1 MYRPLAIA
9 LLGVAVFTSPL
20 RAQMR
25 GVSATAAAPPRATG
39 HSPVHG
45 SVTVNFG
52 EPRSAHRFG
61 RRTTLF
67 PIPYFYPY
75 YDDYDREPEAPAP
88 QVVVMQSPP
97 AAAPAPEASAPVPEP
112 LLLEWQG
119 DHWVRITNYGQPATR
134 LQPGE
139 SNLRSVAPGHKSPV
153 QPPSE
158 LAPAVLVFRDGRKE
172 EVSSY
177 TIVNGTMYTK
187 ADYWTS
193 GSWTKKIQIAD
204 LDLPATLRL
213 NQERGVK
220 FALPAGP
227 HEVVIRP

>member
-1 MYRPLAIA
+1 MRS
-9 LLGVAVFTSPL
+9 V
-20 RAQMR
+20 RA
-25 GVSATAAAPPRATG
+25 SAATPPQAAANP
-39 HSPVHG
+39 SPVHG
-45 SVTVNFG
+45 GIGVHFS

-61 RRTTLF
+61 PRNLF
-67 PIPYFYPY
+67 FPTPYFYPY
-75 YDDYDREPEAPAP
+75 YDDYDRQGEAPTP

-97 AAAPAPEASAPVPEP
+97 AAAPAPAPQVSAPEP

-119 DHWVRITNYGQPATR
+119 DHWVRITNYGQSATR
-134 LQPGE
+134 LQLEHPGE
-139 SNLRSVAPGHKSPV
+139 SNLRSSAPGRQRPV
-153 QPPSE
+153 QPSAQ

-177 TIVNGTMYTK
+177 TIVSGTMYTK
-187 ADYWTS
+187 TDYWTS

-204 LDLPATLRL
+204 LDVPATLKL

-220 FALPAGP
+220 FALPGGP